1 MHQLHLAGR
10 VVFSDWHN
18 VLSRDPFWASIQQSP
33 HHPLRAQLQAGMA
46 AVFARDQTTAD
57 DWMTGRLS
65 SSEVIGT
72 MGISLPRRIRD
83 DFLIRRLDLD
93 CLRMKVNADLFDVL
107 RTVRAEAAVVIATD
121 NMDCF
126 IRAFQKARSR
136 RRSAGP
142 REVMADWAA
151 ICDDIINS
159 SEVGALKEDPKA
171 FFGPWLAQH
180 ELQFRDS
187 VLVDDRPANCAAF
200 AAQGGTA
207 IQWKL
212 GVNDIDEVVVPL
224 REWLAT
230 RAGRL

>member
-33 HHPLRAQLQAGMA
+33 RHPLRAQLQAGMA

-126 IRAFQKARSR
+126 IRAFRKARSR

-142 REVMADWAA
+142 GRSWRTGRPSVTTSSARVRLEHSRTTPRPSSDHGWRSMSCSSVIRSWSTTGPQTARRSPRREGRP
-151 ICDDIINS
+151 S
-159 SEVGALKEDPKA
+159 SG
-171 FFGPWLAQH
+171 
-180 ELQFRDS
+180 S
-187 VLVDDRPANCAAF
+187 
-200 AAQGGTA
+200 
-207 IQWKL
+207 
-212 GVNDIDEVVVPL
+212 
-224 REWLAT
+224 
-230 RAGRL
+230 